1 MEDQFSQDLTFEDA
15 LKQLEEIVKKLE
27 AGELPLSESIVQYK
41 LSMQLVQFCRRAL
54 DKAELEV
61 RELTDGGAEQE
72 LKVPRKE
79 GVE

>member
-1 MEDQFSQDLTFEDA
+1 MEDQFSPNLTFEEA
-15 LKQLEEIVKKLE
+15 LKQLEDIVKKLE
-27 AGELPLSESIVQYK
+27 AGDLPLSESIVKYK

-61 RELTDGGAEQE
+61 RELTDGGLEQE
-72 LKVPRKE
+72 FRVPGNE

>member
-1 MEDQFSQDLTFEDA
+1 MEDRFSPNLTFEEA
-15 LKQLEEIVKKLE
+15 LKQLEDIVRKLE
-27 AGELPLSESIVQYK
+27 AGDLPLSESIVQYK

-61 RELTDGGAEQE
+61 RELTDGGSEQE
-72 LKVPRKE
+72 FRVPRNE